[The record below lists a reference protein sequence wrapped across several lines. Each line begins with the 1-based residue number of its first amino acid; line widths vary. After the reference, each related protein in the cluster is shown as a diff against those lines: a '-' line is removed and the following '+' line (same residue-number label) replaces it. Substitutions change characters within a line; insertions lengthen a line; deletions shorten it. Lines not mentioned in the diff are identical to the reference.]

1 VLPFRRRQTTTA
13 ILALSLA
20 VLPPAAVAQ
29 PTAQAAHASPAT
41 FAGDWGGHGR
51 SLMITKSGKAHVS
64 VNDGCCDTLIKFD
77 FKLSHPR
84 GSGSRAAAKVV
95 VTKVQI
101 LDERAFTKG
110 GGSLKAPKVGQVG
123 TLRLRSGVITDPY
136 LRITFCDSAQGM
148 KGTCGA

>member
-1 VLPFRRRQTTTA
+1 MPRFRRHHTTTA

-20 VLPPAAVAQ
+20 VLPPAVAAQ
-29 PTAQAAHASPAT
+29 PTAQVARASLAT
-41 FAGDWGGHGR
+41 FAGDWSGHGR
-51 SLMITKSGKAHVS
+51 SLTITRSGKAHIS

-84 GSGSRAAAKVV
+84 GGGGRATAKVV

-101 LDERAFTKG
+101 LDERAFTTG
-110 GGSLKAPKVGQVG
+110 GGSFKAPKVGQVG
-123 TLRLRSGVITDPY
+123 TLRLRGGVVTEPY
-136 LRITFCDSAQGM
+136 LKITFCDRAQGM